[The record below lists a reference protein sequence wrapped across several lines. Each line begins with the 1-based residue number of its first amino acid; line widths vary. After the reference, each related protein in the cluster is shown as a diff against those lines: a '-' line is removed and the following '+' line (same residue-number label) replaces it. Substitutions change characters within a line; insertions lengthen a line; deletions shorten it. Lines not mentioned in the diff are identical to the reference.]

1 VLASQ
6 LRHLLAVMSLPSIGL
21 GIIPLDAD
29 RSGWWPVESCYVFD
43 DAQANVELVS
53 GFLTINQPREIAM
66 YAASFARLAELA
78 VAGEQAR
85 ALIEA
90 ALAELEA
97 DPR

>member
-1 VLASQ
+1 MLAGQ

-21 GIIPLDAD
+21 GIIPHAD
-29 RSGWWPVESCYVFD
+29 RSGWWPVESFYVFD